1 MALNIAFIGYDE
13 RQTRI
18 YFEELA
24 VVNADQVARFDR
36 RRGQILLRDGTQITL
51 VSSAPDFLP
60 GRRFD
65 QVIVADDRRRL
76 VFIKRWPEFA
86 ELERCMDQSPVPE
99 EFRLLLYDLDAEGN
113 EYGTAQIQS

>member
-36 RRGQILLRDGTQITL
+36 RQGRILLRDGTQITL
-51 VSSAPDFLP
+51 VSPAPGFLP
-60 GRRFD
+60 GHRFD

-76 VFIKRWPEFA
+76 VFIKRWPELA
-86 ELERCMDQSPVPE
+86 ELERCTAQSPVPE
-99 EFRLLLYDLDAEGN
+99 EFRLLIYDLDAAEA
-113 EYGTAQIQS
+113 EA

>member
-1 MALNIAFIGYDE
+1 MALHIAFIGYDE

-36 RRGQILLRDGTQITL
+36 RQGRILLRDNTEITL
-51 VSSAPDFLP
+51 VSSDPRFLC

-65 QVIVADDRRRL
+65 QTIVADDRRRL
-76 VFIKRWPEFA
+76 LPLKRWPELV
-86 ELERCMDQSPVPE
+86 ELNRCMSRSEVPE
-99 EFRLLLYDLDAEGN
+99 EFRWITYDLDAEV
-113 EYGTAQIQS
+113 AP

>member
-24 VVNADQVARFDR
+24 VVNVDQVAHFSRT
-36 RRGQILLRDGTQITL
+36 RGQILLRDGTQITL

-65 QVIVADDRRRL
+65 QAIVADDRRL
-76 VFIKRWPEFA
+76 MITFKRWPELA
-86 ELERCMDQSPVPE
+86 ELDRCMEMSPVPE
-99 EFRLLLYDLDAEGN
+99 GFRWLFYDLDAEV
-113 EYGTAQIQS
+113 AL